1 VAPAAVASASV
12 AVAVVVVGGG
22 GVGGGGSGDGAMLRA
37 RTSCLPRTIFAGRMR
52 TVISSDWVNTQ
63 APENLVMTEV
73 ALG

>member
-1 VAPAAVASASV
+1 MVTSAAAASA

-22 GVGGGGSGDGAMLRA
+22 GVGSGDGAMLRA

-52 TVISSDWVNTQ
+52 MVISSDWVNTQ